1 METGTSSR
9 LSPGLVALMAM
20 ATGVAVASN
29 YYAQPLLHTIAGQ
42 FGISN
47 GAAGSVVTVAQLS
60 YALGLLLLVPLGD
73 MFERKKLIVVMTLL
87 SAAGLALTALASNLA
102 LVLLGTA
109 LTGMFSV
116 VAQILLP
123 FSATL
128 AAPEERGKVVG
139 HVMTGLLLGILLART
154 VAGYL
159 SAIGG
164 WQTVYWFGA
173 AMMFLTAL
181 ALARALPRYHQPLGL
196 SYPRLLTS
204 VLRLFVDEPVLR
216 MRALLG
222 AIVFAVFSILWTSI
236 SFLLSAAPYHYGDGT
251 IGLFGLVGAAGALA
265 ASQVGRLADRG
276 KAGLA
281 TSIGLALL
289 LLSWLPLAFSEY
301 SLAALLFGVLLL
313 DLVAQAVHVT
323 NLSVINH
330 LHGAARNRLTSGYM
344 TCYFIGGAAGSML
357 STFLYEHSGWL
368 AVSASGA
375 LLSALGLLI
384 WRGSLRRSAATG
396 ALNPG

>member
-1 METGTSSR
+1 MATAISSR

-47 GAAGSVVTVAQLS
+47 GAAGAVVTVAQLS

-73 MFERKKLIVVMTLL
+73 VFERKKLIVVMTLL
-87 SAAGLALTALASNLA
+87 SAAGMVLTALASNLA

-173 AMMFLTAL
+173 AMMCVTAL
-181 ALARALPRYHQPLGL
+181 ALARALPRYHQPAGL
-196 SYPRLLTS
+196 PYPRLLMS
-204 VLRLFVDEPVLR
+204 VLHLLLDEPVLR

-222 AIVFAVFSILWTSI
+222 ALVFAVFSILWTSI
-236 SFLLSAAPYHYGDGT
+236 SFLLSAAPYHYDDGT

-281 TSIGLALL
+281 TSIGLALM
-289 LLSWLPLAFSEY
+289 LLSWLPLAFSEH

-323 NLSVINH
+323 NLSVISH

-344 TCYFIGGAAGSML
+344 TCYFLGGAAGSML
-357 STFLYEHSGWL
+357 STFLYGRGGWP
-368 AVSASGA
+368 AVAVSGA
-375 LLSALGLLI
+375 LLSALGLII
-384 WRGSLRRSAATG
+384 WQASERRSVAAAAG
-396 ALNPG
+396 AG

>member
-1 METGTSSR
+1 MEATTSSR

-20 ATGVAVASN
+20 ATGVAVAGN
-29 YYAQPLLHTIAGQ
+29 YYAQPLLHTIAAQ

-47 GAAGSVVTVAQLS
+47 GAAGAVVTVAQLS

-87 SAAGLALTALASNLA
+87 SAAGLVLTALASSLA
-102 LVLLGTA
+102 MVLLGTA
-109 LTGMFSV
+109 LTGLFSV

-159 SAIGG
+159 STVGG

-173 AMMFLTAL
+173 AMMLITAI

-196 SYPRLLTS
+196 SYPRLLKS
-204 VLRLFVDEPVLR
+204 ILHLFVQEPVLR
-216 MRALLG
+216 IRALLG

-236 SFLLSAAPYHYGDGT
+236 SFLLAAAPFHYDDGT

-276 KAGLA
+276 KAGFA
-281 TSIGLALL
+281 TSAGLLLL
-289 LLSWLPLAFSEY
+289 LLSWLPLAFSIY
-301 SLAALLFGVLLL
+301 SLPALLIGVLLL

-344 TCYFIGGAAGSML
+344 TCYFMGGAAGSML
-357 STFLYEHSGWL
+357 STFVYEQAGWPG
-368 AVSASGA
+368 VCGSGA
-375 LLSALGLLI
+375 LLSAIGLLL
-384 WRGSLRRSAATG
+384 WRMSRRGSVAVAARAG
-396 ALNPG
+396 

>member
-1 METGTSSR
+1 METGMSSR
-9 LSPGLVALMAM
+9 LSPGLVALMAL

-73 MFERKKLIVVMTLL
+73 MFERKKLIVVMALL
-87 SAAGLALTALASNLA
+87 SAAGMVLTALASNLA

-123 FSATL
+123 FSAIL
-128 AAPEERGKVVG
+128 AAPAERGKVVG

-173 AMMFLTAL
+173 AMMCLTAL
-181 ALARALPRYHQPLGL
+181 ALARALPRYHQPAGL
-196 SYPRLLTS
+196 PYPRLLMS
-204 VLRLFVDEPVLR
+204 VLRLLVDEPVLR

-236 SFLLSAAPYHYGDGT
+236 SFLLSAAPYHYDDGT

-276 KAGLA
+276 KAGPA

-289 LLSWLPLAFSEY
+289 LLSWLPLAFSEH

-323 NLSVINH
+323 NLSVISH

-344 TCYFIGGAAGSML
+344 TCYFFGGAGGSML
-357 STFLYEHSGWL
+357 STFLYGRGGWPVV
-368 AVSASGA
+368 AASGA
-375 LLSALGLLI
+375 LLSALGLVI
-384 WRGSLRRSAATG
+384 WQTSERRSAAAAAG
-396 ALNPG
+396 AG